1 MAMNVGFKLGT
12 QAKLDTLT
20 SYEAGSFYLTN
31 DSNRLYF
38 AQSDSNLVDLNQYV
52 RTVTDVNSL
61 PTTQSVPSLRAGD
74 FYYALKENVFC
85 IRNNANTAWT
95 QINPDTYLMEADD
108 AVKVV
113 TSETDNN
120 QAIVT
125 TTVKDSADN
134 IVTGNFVI
142 AGGNDISVTTNDNTI
157 TIDSTAHDTTYSLK
171 SAAGETVNGVSSA
184 KIQLDATD
192 VEDADSAVVIKGG
205 VNSLLTVTG
214 SANDIT
220 LSVADMY
227 NTEVS
232 NAFDG
237 EGAFTTTVTDS
248 NGSVTSEAITPTI
261 KYGDTK
267 VSATFKDGIAKLDV
281 YTISE
286 TDNKIESEIE
296 KKLRAADAMHFAGT
310 VGQSGTKET
319 LPDITTVENGTTYKV
334 ITEMTSPVN
343 AKIGD
348 MVIAFGDENAETGK
362 LIAGS
367 SWLVIPAGDDQVIV
381 GNATENKV
389 TIKDRA
395 ADEQIA
401 AISIKSTE
409 GNPVTVI
416 GAVSD
421 VNGDNNHTE
430 FTVEHAEATEITETG
445 TTSNVTQSAFAEA
458 EFTAITKMVVNK
470 YGHVTEVGTAKL
482 KVVDTHNSVTGNTLT
497 ASGGSTIENPIGGTV
512 TITSTVT
519 TADEGDVEGEMTM
532 TSSSLHITG
541 SDSAVAIDLIWGSF

>member
-38 AQSDSNLVDLNQYV
+38 AQANDKLVHLNQYV
-52 RTVTDVNSL
+52 RTVANVNSL
-61 PTTQSVPSLRAGD
+61 PTTQTVPNLRAGD
-74 FYYALKENVFC
+74 FYYALEENVFC
-85 IRNNANTAWT
+85 IRNNTNTAWT
-95 QINPDTYLMEADD
+95 QINPDTYLMEAAD
-108 AVKVV
+108 AVKV
-113 TSETDNN
+113 TSTSGSN
-120 QAIVT
+120 QATVT
-125 TTVKDSADN
+125 TTVKDSVDN
-134 IVTGNFVI
+134 TATGNFVI
-142 AGGNDISVTTNDNTI
+142 AGGNDISVTTDANTI
-157 TIDSTAHDTTYSLK
+157 TIESTAHDTTYSLK
-171 SAAGETVNGVSSA
+171 SAAGAANNSA

-192 VEDADSAVVIKGG
+192 ANDTDSEVVIKGG
-205 VNSLLTVTG
+205 DLLTVTG

-227 NTEVS
+227 NTGVS
-232 NAFDG
+232 NEFNDK
-237 EGAFTTTVTDS
+237 GAFTTTVTDS
-248 NGSVTSEAITPTI
+248 NGSVTSKAITPTI
-261 KYGDTK
+261 KYGDTE
-267 VSATFKDGIAKLDV
+267 VSATFESGTADLDV

-286 TDNKIESEIE
+286 TDSKIESEIN
-296 KKLRAADAMHFAGT
+296 KKLRTADAMHFAGT
-310 VGQSGTKET
+310 VGQSGTETT

-334 ITEMTSPVN
+334 ITAMTSPVN

-362 LIAGS
+362 LTSGN
-367 SWLVIPAGDDQVIV
+367 WLVIPAGDDQAIT
-381 GNATENKV
+381 GIATASKV
-389 TIKDRA
+389 TIKDSA

-416 GAVSD
+416 GVVSE
-421 VNGDNNHTE
+421 VNDDNNHTE
-430 FTVEHAEATEITETG
+430 FTVEHAEATAITETG
-445 TTSNVTQSAFAEA
+445 TISDVTQPAFDEA

-497 ASGGSTIENPIGGTV
+497 ASGGSSTENPIGGTV

-519 TADEGDVEGEMTM
+519 TVDDADVEGEMTM

-541 SDSAVAIDLIWGSF
+541 NNSAVAIDLIWGSF

>member
-12 QAKLDTLT
+12 QTKLDTLT

-38 AQSDSNLVDLNQYV
+38 AQSTSNLVDLNQYV

-95 QINPDTYLMEADD
+95 QINPDTYLMEAAD

-134 IVTGNFVI
+134 TVTGNFVI
-142 AGGNDISVTTNDNTI
+142 AGGNNISVTTNDNTI

-171 SAAGETVNGVSSA
+171 SAAGEANNSA

-192 VEDADSAVVIKGG
+192 AEDTDSAVVIKGG
-205 VNSLLTVTG
+205 ANSLLTVTG

-220 LSVADMY
+220 LSVAEMY
-227 NTEVS
+227 NTGVS
-232 NAFDG
+232 NVFDDK
-237 EGAFTTTVTDS
+237 GAFTTTVTDS

-261 KYGDTK
+261 KYGSTK
-267 VSATFKDGIAKLDV
+267 ASAIFKNGTADLEV

-296 KKLRAADAMHFAGT
+296 KKLRTADAMHFAGT
-310 VGQSGTKET
+310 VGQSGTETT
-319 LPDITTVENGTTYKV
+319 LPEITTVENGTTYKV
-334 ITEMTSPVN
+334 ITAMTSPVTAN
-343 AKIGD
+343 IGD

-362 LIAGS
+362 LTSGN
-367 SWLVIPAGDDQVIV
+367 WLVIPAGDDQVIV
-381 GNATENKV
+381 GEAIDNKV

-395 ADEQIA
+395 ADEQLA
-401 AISIKSTE
+401 AISIKGTTD
-409 GNPVTVI
+409 NPVTVA
-416 GAVSD
+416 GTVSD
-421 VNGDNNHTE
+421 VDGDNNHIE
-430 FTVEHAEATEITETG
+430 FTVEHAEATAITETG
-445 TTSNVTQSAFAEA
+445 TTSDITQSAFDEA

-497 ASGGSTIENPIGGTV
+497 ASGGSTTENPIGGTV

-519 TADEGDVEGEMTM
+519 TADDGDVEGEMTM

-541 SDSAVAIDLIWGSF
+541 NNSAVAIDLIWGSF

>member
-12 QAKLDTLT
+12 QTKLDTLT

-38 AQSDSNLVDLNQYV
+38 AQANDKLVDLNQYV

-95 QINPDTYLMEADD
+95 QINPDTYLMEAAD
-108 AVKVV
+108 AVKV
-113 TSETDNN
+113 TSETDN
-120 QAIVT
+120 QATVT

-134 IVTGNFVI
+134 TATGNFVI
-142 AGGNDISVTTNDNTI
+142 AGGNDISVTTNANTI
-157 TIDSTAHDTTYSLK
+157 TIGSTAHDTTYSLK
-171 SAAGETVNGVSSA
+171 SAAGEATNSA

-192 VEDADSAVVIKGG
+192 ANDTDSEVVIKGG
-205 VNSLLTVTG
+205 ANSLLTVTG

-227 NTEVS
+227 NTGVS
-232 NAFDG
+232 NAFDKD
-237 EGAFTTTVTDS
+237 GAFTTTVIDG
-248 NGSVTSEAITPTI
+248 NGSVTSDAITPTI
-261 KYGDTK
+261 KYGSTE
-267 VSATFKDGIAKLDV
+267 VSATFVNGTADLDV

-296 KKLRAADAMHFAGT
+296 KKLRTADAMHFAGT
-310 VGQSGTKET
+310 VGQSGTKT
-319 LPDITTVENGTTYKV
+319 DLPDITTVENGTTYKV
-334 ITEMTSPVN
+334 ITAMTSPVT
-343 AKIGD
+343 AEIGD
-348 MVIAFGDENAETGK
+348 MVIAFGDEDPTTGK
-362 LIAGS
+362 LTTGN
-367 SWLVIPAGDDQVIV
+367 WLVIPAGDDQAIT
-381 GNATENKV
+381 GTATASKV
-389 TIKDRA
+389 TIKDSA
-395 ADEQIA
+395 SDEQLA
-401 AISIKSTE
+401 AISITGIS
-409 GNPVTVI
+409 GNPVTVN
-416 GAVSD
+416 GKVSD

-430 FTVEHAEATEITETG
+430 FTVEHAKATAITKTG
-445 TTSNVTQSAFAEA
+445 TTSDITQSASDEA
-458 EFTAITKMVVNK
+458 EFTAITKMVVNE

-482 KVVDTHNSVTGNTLT
+482 TVVDTHNSVTGNTLT
-497 ASGGSTIENPIGGTV
+497 ASGGSTTENPIGGTV

-519 TADEGDVEGEMTM
+519 TADDGDVEGEMTM

-541 SDSAVAIDLIWGSF
+541 NNNAVAIDLIWGSF

>member
-12 QAKLDTLT
+12 QTKLDTLT

-38 AQSDSNLVDLNQYV
+38 AQSTSNLVDLNQYV

-95 QINPDTYLMEADD
+95 QINPDTYLMEAAD
-108 AVKVV
+108 AVKV
-113 TSETDNN
+113 TSTSGSK
-120 QAIVT
+120 QATVT

-134 IVTGNFVI
+134 TVTGNFVI
-142 AGGNDISVTTNDNTI
+142 AGGNDISVTTEANTI
-157 TIDSTAHDTTYSLK
+157 TIASTAHDTTYSLK
-171 SAAGETVNGVSSA
+171 SAAGETVDGVSSA

-192 VEDADSAVVIKGG
+192 ANDADSEVVIKGG
-205 VNSLLTVTG
+205 ANSLLTVTG

-227 NTEVS
+227 NTGVS
-232 NAFDG
+232 NAFDDK
-237 EGAFTTTVTDS
+237 GAFTTTVADR
-248 NGSVTSEAITPTI
+248 NGSITSEAITPTI
-261 KYGDTK
+261 NYGSTE
-267 VSATFKDGIAKLDV
+267 VSAIFKNGTADLDV

-286 TDNKIESEIE
+286 TDSKIESEIE
-296 KKLRAADAMHFAGT
+296 KKLRTADAMHFAGT

-319 LPDITTVENGTTYKV
+319 LPEITTVENGTTYKV
-334 ITEMTSPVN
+334 ITAMTSPVI
-343 AKIGD
+343 AEIGD
-348 MVIAFGDENAETGK
+348 MVIAFGDEDAETGK
-362 LIAGS
+362 LTSGN
-367 SWLVIPAGDDQVIV
+367 WLVIPAGDDQAIT
-381 GNATENKV
+381 GTATASKV
-389 TIKDRA
+389 TIKDSA
-395 ADEQIA
+395 SDEQLA
-401 AISIKSTE
+401 AISITGIS
-409 GNPVTVI
+409 GNPVTVN
-416 GAVSD
+416 GKVSD

-430 FTVEHAEATEITETG
+430 FTVEHAKATAITKTG
-445 TTSNVTQSAFAEA
+445 TTSDIIQSASDEA
-458 EFTAITKMVVNK
+458 EFTAITKMVVNE

-497 ASGGSTIENPIGGTV
+497 ASGGSTTENAIGGTV

-519 TADEGDVEGEMTM
+519 TADDGDVEGEMTM

-541 SDSAVAIDLIWGSF
+541 NNSAVAIDLIWGSF